1 MSRVGLQLVLAASAL
16 VAIVTGVWGLKEGVI
31 DPAWGLGTLDVTPGL
46 VLFDTTFRFY
56 DGLWL
61 GLGVVF
67 VALIPGVERRT
78 EALRVVVILVF
89 LGGVGRLFSMVQV
102 GLPHPAL
109 IVATVAELLY
119 PLLLLWQRSVARSVA
134 SRVAGGGASP
144 TAARP
149 AA

>member
-16 VAIVTGVWGLKEGVI
+16 VAIVTGAWGLKEGVL
-31 DPAWGLGTLDVTPGL
+31 DPAWGLGTLDVTPAL

-56 DGLWL
+56 DGVWF

-67 VALIPGVERRT
+67 LALIPGVERRA
-78 EALRVVVILVF
+78 EALRVVVTLVF
-89 LGGVGRLFSMVQV
+89 LGGVGRLVSILQV

-109 IVATVAELLY
+109 IVATIAELLY
-119 PLLLLWQRSVARSVA
+119 PLLLLWQRSVALAVA
-134 SRVAGGGASP
+134 NRAAGGAGQGAP
-144 TAARP
+144 TP